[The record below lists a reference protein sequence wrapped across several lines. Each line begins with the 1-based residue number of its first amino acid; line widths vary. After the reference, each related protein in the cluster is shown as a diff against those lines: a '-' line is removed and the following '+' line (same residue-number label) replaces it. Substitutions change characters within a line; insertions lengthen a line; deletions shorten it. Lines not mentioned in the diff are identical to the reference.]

1 MNVELIYFPY
11 GSADLLRRRTECALF
26 SATLSDQV
34 WDRRVETVKSKLSA
48 VEMDL
53 LKILRPIFFFFLT
66 GLLGET
72 DFLLQSQTVWFL
84 SLLTSNMAGTTAS
97 YVFVKYLNCCQ
108 NKSVILISAVVF
120 STQTSFLYIQNT
132 TCPGVEAKIY
142 H

>member
-1 MNVELIYFPY
+1 MFNEC
-11 GSADLLRRRTECALF
+11 GADLF
-26 SATLSDQV
+26 SVWLCRFVEAQNRVCSVQCQV

-53 LKILRPIFFFFLT
+53 LKILRPVFFFFT
-66 GLLGET
+66 GLPGEI

-108 NKSVILISAVVF
+108 NKSIILISAVII
-120 STQTSFLYIQNT
+120 STQISLHSKYNVSWCGSKNISL
-132 TCPGVEAKIY
+132 G
-142 H
+142 